1 MKNFLFRLVDLI
13 FIPIALAASQIIYI
27 LKKIGGNNLRTTY
40 KILYRTGIFPTRDF
54 FFIQPTIPSHF
65 IKGYNNN
72 SSDIKYKIEEQVDL
86 FSSFQKLILVLKHDY
101 PNAFRKMNNFI
112 LLAIVSK
119 YKPKHILCG
128 QSDIE
133 YLKNLLPKESK
144 LINNIYLYP
153 DYSYELSV
161 NASSIVEEAKE
172 SLFHVEKDFWRK
184 FGENDIISVN
194 VQSCVPKQEIL
205 YFLLEIMPNLNK
217 GVLIEFKDYY
227 PFKFVSDK
235 FLDFNVVR
243 YIEAFLIGNSSFE
256 IILSIDILRSEK
268 PQVLKG
274 YLQYFKEEEIIK
286 TDSLWIKKVLS

>member
-13 FIPIALAASQIIYI
+13 FIPIALAASQIIFI
-27 LKKIGGNNLRTTY
+27 LKKIGGDNLRTTY
-40 KILYRTGIFPTRDF
+40 KILYRTGIFPTKDF
-54 FFIQPTIPSHF
+54 FFTQPIIPSHF
-65 IKGYNNN
+65 TKA
-72 SSDIKYKIEEQVDL
+72 YKNFSGVKSHLEDQVDL
-86 FSSFQKLILVLKHDY
+86 FCSFQKLILVLKHDY
-101 PNAFRKMNNFI
+101 PKAFTKMNNFI

-144 LINNIYLYP
+144 LINNVYLYP
-153 DYSYELSV
+153 DYSNKLSADV
-161 NASSIVEEAKE
+161 SSLVKDVKG
-172 SLFHVEKDFWRK
+172 SLFHAEKDFWSK
-184 FGENDIISVN
+184 FGENDIISIN

-227 PFKFVSDK
+227 PFKFISDK

-243 YIEAFLIGNSSFE
+243 FIEVFLSGNSSFE
-256 IILSIDILRSEK
+256 IILSMDILRSEK
-268 PQVLKG
+268 PKVIKEYLK
-274 YLQYFKEEEIIK
+274 YFKEKEIIRA
-286 TDSLWIKKVLS
+286 DSLWIKKVLS